1 MKKHLSALLILSA
14 VFLTAELFAGCKTA
28 LKSENVEVFCGT
40 AVKPV
45 MDELVKR
52 FESETD
58 NRVLVRYAASGV
70 ALSQM
75 ELSRRGD
82 VFVAGSPDFM
92 DKAVQK
98 HLVRPGVEQTLA
110 YLVPAL
116 VVPKYNPKKIL
127 RLSDLLRPDVTVGL
141 ANPKT
146 VCVGTYA
153 VEILEAN
160 RLLSAVKR
168 RVKVYAESC
177 SAAAAMVAMKK
188 VDVVIGW
195 REFGCLAP
203 GAVEVIPLQPEEIPR
218 IAYIPA
224 APTVNAKRP
233 ADAEAFVRFLAS
245 DRSRAVFEKH
255 GYITRR
261 DVALRLA
268 PKARV
273 GGEYRIPAL
282 MRE

>member
-1 MKKHLSALLILSA
+1 MLSA
-14 VFLTAELFAGCKTA
+14 VFVTPALFAGCKSA
-28 LKSENVEVFCGT
+28 KQSGNIEVFCGT

-45 MDELVKR
+45 MDELVER
-52 FESETD
+52 YESETGA
-58 NRVLVRYAASGV
+58 RVLVRYAASGA

-75 ELSRRGD
+75 ALSRRGD

-92 DKAVQK
+92 EKAARL
-98 HLVRPGVEQTLA
+98 HLVRKGAERTLA

-116 VVPKYNPKKIL
+116 VVPKNNPKNIR
-127 RLSDLLRPDVTVGL
+127 RLSDLTRPDVIVGL
-141 ANPKT
+141 ANPET
-146 VCVGTYA
+146 VCAGAYA

-160 RLLSAVKR
+160 GLLDAVKR

-188 VDVVIGW
+188 VDAVIGW
-195 REFGCLAP
+195 RECGCPAA
-203 GAVEVIPLQPEEIPR
+203 GALEVIPLQPEEIPR

-224 APTVNAKRP
+224 AATMNAKRP

-245 DRSRAVFEKH
+245 SRSRAVFEKQ

-261 DVALRLA
+261 EAALKLA
-268 PKARV
+268 PNARI
-273 GGEYRIPAL
+273 GGEYLIPAPT
-282 MRE
+282 REPKP